1 MYNLCI
7 FTVVMKDMKEKR
19 KSKRLEFT
27 KAEIKLIDK
36 AAELQNRS
44 AKQYMEL
51 TIIAATLNA
60 LQSWQLSKLLR
71 RMLSSAKSL

>member
-60 LQSWQLSKLLR
+60 LQS
-71 RMLSSAKSL
+71 